1 MKKLFVMFLG
11 LLLCGITQAQQ
22 VEVTLNNGGVV
33 KGETPSLSFYVDND
47 HEIIVKDKASGEK
60 HDFTSTDVKEI
71 KYYDKKAKEWMN
83 WIPMVAQM
91 GMSMS
96 YKKEPKLYKNP
107 IFLHPVYEGKH
118 FRIYSLHK
126 HSHTCEI
133 WKFLRIGHYVLLQ
146 SQKRGL
152 CEKLLFK

>member
-60 HDFTSTDVKEI
+60 HNFTSTDVKEI

-96 YKKEPKLYKNP
+96 Y
-107 IFLHPVYEGKH
+107 
-118 FRIYSLHK
+118 
-126 HSHTCEI
+126 
-133 WKFLRIGHYVLLQ
+133 
-146 SQKRGL
+146 
-152 CEKLLFK
+152 

>member
-1 MKKLFVMFLG
+1 MKKLLVMLLG

-71 KYYDKKAKEWMN
+71 KYYDKKAKEWTN
-83 WIPMVAQM
+83 WVSMVAQM
-91 GMSMS
+91 GLGMS
-96 YKKEPKLYKNP
+96 YKENPKLYKNP
-107 IFLHPVYEGKH
+107 VFLQPVYEGKNI
-118 FRIYSLHK
+118 RLYPLHK
-126 HSHTCEI
+126 HSYPCEI
-133 WKFLRIGHYVLLQ
+133 GKYLRICHHVLLQ
-146 SQKRGL
+146 SQ
-152 CEKLLFK
+152 E